1 MPIVFSSPN
10 IIPEKKPVDS
20 TSSFNAMRQKAAQE
34 QKSNFSSNNFKKPEI
49 INNFQA
55 LLENKQ
61 AEEEIK
67 AAKMKQTS
75 KTGST
80 GVLKPKYLENKSV
93 FYKESSYI
101 KDLLGEGN

>member
-10 IIPEKKPVDS
+10 IIPEKKPVNFL
-20 TSSFNAMRQKAAQE
+20 SSFNALRQKAVEE
-34 QKSNFSSNNFKKPEI
+34 QKKIVEEPI
-49 INNFQA
+49 ISKTQ
-55 LLENKQ
+55 Q
-61 AEEEIK
+61 S
-67 AAKMKQTS
+67 S